1 MEDSNKIIPTNSGEI
16 VLYQPNADV
25 QLEVKLQSETIWL
38 SQQQIAMLFG
48 VQKAAISKHMK
59 NIFASGELVHNQVV
73 SKMETTATD
82 GKNYQVDYYNLDMIL
97 SVGYRVNSHNATQFR
112 RWANQV
118 LKDHLLRGY
127 SINHQLVAMQ
137 ERIDTRFMALEQQV
151 ADNTRQIDFFVR
163 TNLPPVEHVF
173 YDGDFFEAR
182 LLLERLIKSAQQR
195 AIIIDTYVDAST
207 FELLDV
213 RKKGVTATIYH
224 SKSLTKLQTLH
235 NATPGTEPIEV
246 IVWRH
251 PTHDRWLIIDD
262 RLYHC
267 GPSVKDAGAKIG
279 TIALMGY
286 SPDELL
292 ERLMN
297 R

>member
-1 MEDSNKIIPTNSGEI
+1 M
-16 VLYQPNADV
+16 
-25 QLEVKLQSETIWL
+25 
-38 SQQQIAMLFG
+38 
-48 VQKAAISKHMK
+48 
-59 NIFASGELVHNQVV
+59 
-73 SKMETTATD
+73 
-82 GKNYQVDYYNLDMIL
+82 
-97 SVGYRVNSHNATQFR
+97 
-112 RWANQV
+112 
-118 LKDHLLRGY
+118 
-127 SINHQLVAMQ
+127 
-137 ERIDTRFMALEQQV
+137 
-151 ADNTRQIDFFVR
+151 
-163 TNLPPVEHVF
+163 EHVF

-213 RKKGVTATIYH
+213 RKKGVSATIYH
-224 SKSLTKLQTLH
+224 SKPLTKLQTLH

-246 IVWRH
+246 IVWKH

-279 TIALMGY
+279 AIALMGY

>member
-16 VLYQPNADV
+16 VLYQPNDQV
-25 QLEVKLQSETIWL
+25 QIEVKLDIDHDTVWL
-38 SQQQIAMLFG
+38 ATSQISQLFG
-48 VQKAAISKHMK
+48 KEESTIRRHLI
-59 NIFASGELVHNQVV
+59 NIFNDGEINKENNVHFLHVNGVKKPV
-73 SKMETTATD
+73 PF
-82 GKNYQVDYYNLDMIL
+82 YNLDVIL
-97 SVGYRVNSHNATQFR
+97 SVGYRVHSPQGILFR
-112 RWANQV
+112 RWV
-118 LKDHLLRGY
+118 TTILKDHLLRGY

-213 RKKGVTATIYH
+213 RKKGVSATIYH
-224 SKSLTKLQTLH
+224 SKPLTKLQTLH
-235 NATPGTEPIEV
+235 NATPGTEPIDV
-246 IVWRH
+246 VVWKH
-251 PTHDRWLIIDD
+251 PTHDRWLIIDE

-279 TIALMGY
+279 AIALMGY